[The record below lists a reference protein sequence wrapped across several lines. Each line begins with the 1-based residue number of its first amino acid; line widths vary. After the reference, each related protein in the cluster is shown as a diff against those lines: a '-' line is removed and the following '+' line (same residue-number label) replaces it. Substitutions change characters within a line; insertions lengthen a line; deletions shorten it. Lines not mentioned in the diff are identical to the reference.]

1 MFGHQGSST
10 AVSAIVDLR
19 RLIAAAFLLQTGFIN
34 PAIAQSQL
42 DAENL
47 IVTQPPGWKV
57 GSQMSHDN
65 RSTAEWVP
73 ASETVDD
80 WTQMITI
87 GVYRHATV
95 DAATFLQ
102 RITQRWLAACPGSQA
117 KGIVTGQTNAYVVSM
132 QVLTCPKNTVTG
144 KPEVTAFRAIKGQD
158 ALYSVQRA
166 FRSIPNDAEFNDTI
180 HFLSTVTVCDTRTP
194 DHLCP
199 GLGRPISQP

>member
-1 MFGHQGSST
+1 MFGHRGLP
-10 AVSAIVDLR
+10 IVVFTVGLR
-19 RLIAAAFLLQTGFIN
+19 RLIAAAFLLQMGL
-34 PAIAQSQL
+34 PYRALAQSQL

-47 IVTQPPGWKV
+47 IVARPPGWKT
-57 GSQMSHDN
+57 GSQTSHDN
-65 RSTAEWVP
+65 RSMAEWVP

-80 WTQMITI
+80 WTQMITV

-95 DAATFLQ
+95 DATTFLQ
-102 RITQRWLAACPGSQA
+102 RITQQWLAACPGSQA

-132 QVLTCPKNTVTG
+132 QVLTCPKNPTTG

-166 FRSIPNDAEFNDTI
+166 FRSLPNDADYNDTI

-194 DHLCP
+194 AHPCP
-199 GLGRPISQP
+199 GLGSAVSQP